1 VHPALFALLR
11 TYSFPGNVRELEAMV
26 FDAVTRHKGAVL
38 SLQSFKGAIGAASMD
53 NEPESS
59 APSAVLTFPEQL
71 PTLDQTEEALIDEAL
86 TRAGGN
92 QGAAPSL
99 LGISSQALNKRL
111 QPPRQSLTAFHATRC
126 AMRRVPSLHRPFIIA
141 SLGVSDAASDD

>member
-26 FDAVTRHKGAVL
+26 LDAVTRHKGAVL
-38 SLQSFKGAIGAASMD
+38 SLQSFKEAIGAASMD
-53 NEPESS
+53 IEPESS

-71 PTLDQTEEALIDEAL
+71 PTLDQTEEALTDEAL

-99 LGISSQALNKRL
+99 LGAIRA
-111 QPPRQSLTAFHATRC
+111 PPPACSGSRG
-126 AMRRVPSLHRPFIIA
+126 RP
-141 SLGVSDAASDD
+141 